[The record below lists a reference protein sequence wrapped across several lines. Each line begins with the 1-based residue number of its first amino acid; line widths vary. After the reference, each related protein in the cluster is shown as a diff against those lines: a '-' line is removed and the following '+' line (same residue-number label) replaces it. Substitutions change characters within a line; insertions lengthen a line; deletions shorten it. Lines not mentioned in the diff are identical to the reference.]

1 MKIGRND
8 KCWCGSGR
16 KYKQCHR
23 SFDNRIKDYRNRG
36 FDVPDHSMIRTREQI
51 EGIREAGKRNT
62 MVLDYITPFVKEG
75 VTTQELDERIEAY
88 TREIGGIPAC
98 LGYQGYPKSVCTS
111 VDEVVC
117 HGMPNENQVLK
128 SGDIVNV
135 DCTTIYNGYFGDAS
149 RMFCIGEVSEEKKKL
164 VRVTKECL
172 DLAVEATRPW
182 GTMGDMG
189 YVCNKHA
196 VENGYSV
203 VREIGGHGCGVRFH
217 EDPWVNH
224 IGQKGEGILFVP
236 GMTFTIEP
244 MVNMGAPDVYE
255 DDVDGWTIRTV
266 DGKPSA
272 QWEYL
277 LLVTEDGVE
286 ILSH

>member
-16 KYKQCHR
+16 KYKQCHM

-36 FDVPDHSMIRTREQI
+36 YDVPNHSMIRTKEQI

-117 HGMPNENQVLK
+117 HGIPNENQVLK

-196 VENGYSV
+196 VENGYTV

-255 DDVDGWTIRTV
+255 DEGDGWTIRTV

>member
-1 MKIGRND
+1 MICAGMSTED
-8 KCWCGSGR
+8 I
-16 KYKQCHR
+16 
-23 SFDNRIKDYRNRG
+23 NRIVNEVCEKHG
-36 FDVPDHSMIRTREQI
+36 
-51 EGIREAGKRNT
+51 A
-62 MVLDYITPFVKEG
+62 
-75 VTTQELDERIEAY
+75 
-88 TREIGGIPAC
+88 IPAP
-98 LGYQGYPKSVCTS
+98 LNYEGFPKSVCTS
-111 VDEVVC
+111 VDDVVC
-117 HGMPNENQVLK
+117 HGIPDEHQVLK

-149 RMFCIGEVSEEKKKL
+149 RMFCIGDVSEEKKRL

-172 DLAVEATRPW
+172 DLAVEAVRPW

-189 YVCNKHA
+189 YACNKHA
-196 VENGYSV
+196 VDNGYTV

-224 IGQKGEGILFVP
+224 IGLPDEGIVFVP

-255 DDVDGWTIRTV
+255 DENDGWTVRTL

>member
-16 KYKQCHR
+16 KYKQCHM

-36 FDVPDHSMIRTREQI
+36 YDVPDHSMIRTREQI

-98 LGYQGYPKSVCTS
+98 LGYQGYPKSVCIS

-117 HGMPNENQVLK
+117 HGIPDENQLLK

-135 DCTTIYNGYFGDAS
+135 DCTTIYKGYYGDAS
-149 RMFCIGEVSEEKKKL
+149 RMFCIGDVTEEKRKL

-172 DLAVEATRPW
+172 DLAVQATRPW

-189 YVCNKHA
+189 YACNKHA
-196 VENGYSV
+196 VENGYTV

-224 IGQKGEGILFVP
+224 IGQKDEGILFVP

-255 DDVDGWTIRTV
+255 DERDGWTIRTV

>member
-8 KCWCGSGR
+8 KCWCGSGK
-16 KYKQCHR
+16 KYKACHM
-23 SFDNRIKDYRNRG
+23 SFDNRIKDYWNRG
-36 FDVPDHSMIRTREQI
+36 YEVPDHSMIKTPEQI
-51 EGIREAGKRNT
+51 EGIREAGKKNT
-62 MVLDYITPFVKEG
+62 MVLDFITPYVKEG
-75 VTTQELDERIEAY
+75 VSTGELNRLIEEY

-98 LGYQGYPKSVCTS
+98 LGYQGYPKSVCIS
-111 VDEVVC
+111 IDDVVC
-117 HGMPNENQVLK
+117 HGIPSDHQILK
-128 SGDIVNV
+128 SGQILNV

-149 RMFCIGEVSEEKKKL
+149 RMFCIGDVSEEKKKL
-164 VRVTKECL
+164 VRVTKECV
-172 DLAVEATRPW
+172 DLALAATKPW

-203 VREIGGHGCGVRFH
+203 VREIGGHGCGVQFH
-217 EDPWVNH
+217 EEPWVNH
-224 IGQKGEGILFVP
+224 IGQPDEGILFVP

-244 MVNMGAPDVYE
+244 MVNIGKPDVWE
-255 DDVDGWTIRTV
+255 DEDDGWTIRTE

-272 QWEYL
+272 QWDYTI
-277 LLVTEDGVE
+277 LVTEDGTE